1 MYKIEDKDIDLLKQ
15 FLASEKQAIDENRWQ
30 DAFKSWYVNIIDN
43 YWAAGGEKTSNSLL
57 TYFLMK
63 ANIDFLSHMYTIP
76 SSCFSH
82 LDILPDVFTVPH
94 NIMHIKEF
102 AFDKVN
108 SEKIIVKGVYIIYS
122 YAFAECENLKFV
134 YLPKCLDEIQSSAFI
149 ACPNLNH
156 IYYEGKKKEW
166 SKVKLAPDWFVK
178 KDADQQLIVHCLD
191 GDIEV

>member
-15 FLASEKQAIDENRWQ
+15 FLDSEKQAIDENRWQ
-30 DAFKSWYVNIIDN
+30 DVFKSWYDVTDKH
-43 YWAAGGEKTSNSLL
+43 WAANGGTKTDNSLL

-63 ANIDFLSHMYTIP
+63 ANINFLNHMYTIP

-82 LDILPDVFTVPH
+82 LDTLPDTFTVPH

-108 SEKIIVKGVYIIYS
+108 SEKIIVKSVYTISS
-122 YAFAECENLKFV
+122 YAFAECDNLKFV
-134 YLPKCLDEIQSSAFI
+134 YLPKCLFEMHSSAFI

-178 KDADQQLIVHCLD
+178 GDAGHELTVHCLD
-191 GDIEV
+191 GDIEI